1 MKPFRTI
8 IPIWLTLAAVIL
20 AGCGRDANPLAPFQ
34 PEIITTA
41 DAFQFQATAV
51 QNVTA
56 NFVYTWANPSTRATV
71 NHASAVK
78 QGTAQVFIFDSGGTE
93 VYSSPLA
100 ASGTIPTD
108 TGLVGNWKIRVV
120 LTGVSGTLN
129 FRVEKL

>member
-1 MKPFRTI
+1 MKRFRTI
-8 IPIWLTLAAVIL
+8 IPVLPLLAVL
-20 AGCGRDANPLAPFQ
+20 LSAGCGDDPNPLAPFE

-56 NFVYTWANPSTRATV
+56 NFVYTWANPNTRATV

-93 VYSSPLA
+93 VYSGPLA
-100 ASGTIPTD
+100 ASGTVPTD
-108 TGLVGNWKIRVV
+108 TGFAGNWKIRVV